1 MRAIRTCG
9 LYIYNPIFEDYFL
22 VFKRFLLKILSLCM
36 VSIQERVVIKNDG
49 MVAYMLYEIP
59 SWINPAFD

>member
-1 MRAIRTCG
+1 MGAIRTCG

>member
-9 LYIYNPIFEDYFL
+9 LYIYNPIFEGYFL
-22 VFKRFLLKILSLCM
+22 VFKRFLQKILSLCM

-49 MVAYMLYEIP
+49 MVAYMLY
-59 SWINPAFD
+59 